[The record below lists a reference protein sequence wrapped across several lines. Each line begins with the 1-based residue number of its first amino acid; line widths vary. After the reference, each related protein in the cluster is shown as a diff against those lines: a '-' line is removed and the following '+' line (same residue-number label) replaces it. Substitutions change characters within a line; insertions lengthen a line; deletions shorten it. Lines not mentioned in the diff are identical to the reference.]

1 MYVQVM
7 RDELI
12 PVCCVIICLKLVE
25 ESGDPHHRTLLNLA
39 DTAIQQWAKQLPSD
53 PVRSRL
59 AAMSALLR
67 SIGTESVTTTMPV
80 HDMAF
85 DNIVTH
91 DPGFDAVA
99 FDQMVQGLFSDGSTT
114 SSLNTG
120 FDPMAFEQTGMEA
133 LGLDPMWFE
142 HV

>member
-1 MYVQVM
+1 
-7 RDELI
+7 
-12 PVCCVIICLKLVE
+12 VE